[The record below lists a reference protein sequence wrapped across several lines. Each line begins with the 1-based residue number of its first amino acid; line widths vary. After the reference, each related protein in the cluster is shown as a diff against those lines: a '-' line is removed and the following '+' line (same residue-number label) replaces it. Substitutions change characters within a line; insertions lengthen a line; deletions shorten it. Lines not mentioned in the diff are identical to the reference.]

1 MIIVS
6 DTSALGNL
14 AIVDQLA
21 LLQELYG
28 TIIIPNIVAQELSNA
43 TSLKIQII
51 LNLEWIQIQS
61 VKNQALVDS
70 LQQNSNLD
78 PGEAHAIVLALE
90 QQADELL
97 IDERRGRREATKLGI
112 SIIGI
117 LGVLL
122 IAKQHGLIPQVQ
134 PILDALIEQAGF
146 RVSPQL
152 YTQVLSQ
159 ANE

>member
-1 MIIVS
+1 M
-6 DTSALGNL
+6 
-14 AIVDQLA
+14 VDA
-21 LLQELYG
+21 
-28 TIIIPNIVAQELSNA
+28 
-43 TSLKIQII
+43 
-51 LNLEWIQIQS
+51 
-61 VKNQALVDS
+61 

-78 PGEAHAIVLALE
+78 SGESHAIVLAIE

-117 LGVLL
+117 LGVLIL
-122 IAKQHGLIPQVQ
+122 AKRRGLILQVQ
-134 PILDALIEQAGF
+134 PILDALIEEAGF

-159 ANE
+159 AGER